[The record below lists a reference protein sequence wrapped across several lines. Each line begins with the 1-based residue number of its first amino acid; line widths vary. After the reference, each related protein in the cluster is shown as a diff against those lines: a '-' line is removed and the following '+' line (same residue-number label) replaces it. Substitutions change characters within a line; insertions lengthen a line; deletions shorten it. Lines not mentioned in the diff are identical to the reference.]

1 MKIYGDKIYEHH
13 FSTKG
18 WGKYPSEE
26 VIRFFMFARQKLR
39 YPKLKALDIGCGM
52 GACSWFMAKEGA
64 IVTAID
70 GAPSGIKNVNK
81 LAREFG
87 VDAKMEVVHGDITK
101 PKRFLT
107 STYDI
112 LVDSYAL
119 YSNPEENTINGFIEF
134 FDLLNVGGFF
144 LTCCFGKKTT
154 GFGTGKQL
162 SENTFCDIET
172 GCLANGGIQTFF
184 SREELNRIF
193 KDIGYCVSYYEHILE
208 DKNGV
213 MAEKYITC
221 LTK

>member
-13 FSTKG
+13 FLTRG
-18 WGKYPSEE
+18 WGKYPPEE
-26 VIRFFMFARQKLR
+26 VIRFFMFAREKLG
-39 YPKLKALDIGCGM
+39 YSGLKALDIGCGI

-64 IVTAID
+64 IVTAMD

-87 VDAKMEVVHGDITK
+87 VDAKIEIIHGDITK

-107 STYDI
+107 SAYDI
-112 LVDSYAL
+112 LLDSYAV
-119 YSNPEENTINGFIEF
+119 YSNPEENAINGFREF
-134 FDLLNVGGFF
+134 FDLLNAGGFF

-154 GFGTGKQL
+154 GFGTGQQL

-184 SREELNRIF
+184 SREKLTQIF
-193 KDIGYCVSYYEHILE
+193 KDIGYWICYYEHILQ
-208 DKNGV
+208 DRSGV
-213 MAEKYITC
+213 ILEKHITC
-221 LTK
+221 LAK